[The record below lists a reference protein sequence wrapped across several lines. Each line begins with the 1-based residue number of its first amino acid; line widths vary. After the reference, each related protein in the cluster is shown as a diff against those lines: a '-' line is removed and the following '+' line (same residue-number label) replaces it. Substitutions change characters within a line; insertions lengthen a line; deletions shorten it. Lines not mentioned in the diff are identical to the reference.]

1 MEETIEWLGFDMVF
15 DLISFLAGITAGG
28 VTGALAGVL
37 YGFERT
43 SNLQESLLKL
53 SKKLDSIDPAV
64 SPTNTTEGA
73 ESKARM
79 RQLRAELHS
88 INEEIRRMYRKTT
101 R

>member
-1 MEETIEWLGFDMVF
+1 MVF
-15 DLISFLAGITAGG
+15 DLISFLAGIIAGG

-43 SNLQESLLKL
+43 AGLQESLLKL
-53 SKKLDSIDPAV
+53 SKELDSIDPAAA
-64 SPTNTTEGA
+64 SPKRPQNA
-73 ESKARM
+73 ESEARM
-79 RQLRAELHS
+79 SQLRAELDS